1 MKKIVMVGTSRSTM
15 GGIAA
20 VVNVYAD
27 AGLFRRFPVRYLHSH
42 CDGSALKKLG
52 VMLAAY
58 LRFAWMLVTGQ
69 VGLVHLH
76 VASRASFWRKSV
88 FFLLSRLARVP
99 VVLHLHGGEFAIFYG
114 QECGPR
120 RQRFISWVFDHA
132 ANVVVLSTKWKEWVQ
147 SISTNPNV
155 NVIHNPVMLPES
167 VASWDSRHGRQV
179 LCLGRLNK
187 GKGSYDLLEAVARL
201 GPATPV
207 DLYLGGDG
215 ELEKVQ
221 ARARELGIADRVHV
235 LGWIRS
241 EAKARE
247 LAQASV
253 FVLPSYNEGLPMS
266 VLEAMAN
273 GLPVV
278 STPVGGIP
286 EAVSD
291 GVEGFLVT
299 PGDVQA
305 LADRLARLAND
316 ASLAREMGAAA
327 RRKVEASYSAQAVV
341 PRIEQI
347 YIRLGF
353 KPA

>member
-1 MKKIVMVGTSRSTM
+1 MKKIVMVGTSLSTM

-27 AGLFRRFPVRYLHSH
+27 AGLFRRFPVRYLQSH
-42 CDGSALKKLG
+42 CDGGALKKLG

-58 LRFAWMLVTGQ
+58 ARYAAMLATGQ
-69 VGLVHLH
+69 VGLVHVH

-88 FFLLSRLARVP
+88 FFLLSFMARVP
-99 VVLHLHGGEFAIFYG
+99 AVLHLHGGEFAIFYG
-114 QECGPR
+114 KECGPLR
-120 RQRFISWVFDHA
+120 RRFISWVFNRA
-132 ANVVVLSTKWKEWVQ
+132 AHVVVLSSAWKEWVQ
-147 SISTNPNV
+147 SISANPNV
-155 NVIHNPVMLPES
+155 DVIRNPVMLPET
-167 VASWDSRHGRQV
+167 VASWDSRRGRQV

-201 GPATPV
+201 GPATPI

-235 LGWIRS
+235 LGWVRS

-247 LAQASV
+247 LAHASV

-266 VLEAMAN
+266 VLEAMAC

-291 GVEGFLVT
+291 GVEGFLVA
-299 PGDVQA
+299 PGDVPA

-316 ASLAREMGAAA
+316 DALAREMGAAA

-347 YIRLGF
+347 YIDLGF
-353 KPA
+353 RPA

>member
-1 MKKIVMVGTSRSTM
+1 MKKIVMVGTGLDTM

-20 VVNVYAD
+20 VVNVYASS
-27 AGLFRRFPVRYLHSH
+27 GLFQRFPVHYIQSH
-42 CDGSALKKLG
+42 CDGSRFDKLKVMLRG
-52 VMLAAY
+52 YLQYIRMLAA
-58 LRFAWMLVTGQ
+58 GQ

-88 FFLLSRLARVP
+88 FFLLSRLFRKP

-114 QECGPR
+114 NESGPLR
-120 RQRFISWVFDHA
+120 RRFISWVFDHA
-132 ANVVVLSTKWKEWVQ
+132 AYVVVLSAKWKQWVH
-147 SISTNPNV
+147 SISRNPHV
-155 NVIHNPVMLPES
+155 DVISNPVIMPES
-167 VASWDSRHGRQV
+167 VAAWDSRRGTQV

-201 GPATPV
+201 NPATPIE
-207 DLYLGGDG
+207 LYLGGDG
-215 ELEKVQ
+215 ELDKVQ
-221 ARARELGIADRVHV
+221 QRARELGIADRVHV
-235 LGWIRS
+235 LGWVQS

-266 VLEAMAN
+266 VLEAMAA

-286 EAVSD
+286 EAVQD
-291 GVEGFLVT
+291 GVEGFLVR

-305 LADRLARLAND
+305 LADRLQRLATD
-316 ASLAREMGAAA
+316 AELARSMGAAA
-327 RRKVEASYSAQAVV
+327 RRKVETDYCAQAVV
-341 PRIEQI
+341 PRIEKI
-347 YIRLGF
+347 YTDLGF
-353 KPA
+353 RAA